1 MAEALIDVPA
11 DRRSDAPSQLLVRGV
26 GITRV
31 YGAGDAAVHALRDA
45 TFTIPAGARI
55 ALVGPSGSGKSTL
68 LHLIAGIDHPS
79 TGRIEWPGLRQPLR
93 PGQVGIAFQ
102 GLSLLPQL
110 DVTENITLP
119 LALAGMASDEA
130 QRAAAALIDNFGLSE
145 VANKLPEQIS
155 GGQAQRAALAR
166 AVIGAPRL
174 ILADEPTGQ
183 QDQVT
188 AQTLLT
194 TLFAIADQLDAALV
208 VATHDDAVAA
218 RFPTRWSLVNQRL
231 RIEEDSR

>member
-1 MAEALIDVPA
+1 MAEALTDVPA
-11 DRRSDAPSQLLVRGV
+11 DRRSDAPSHLLVRGV

-31 YGAGDAAVHALRDA
+31 YGVGDAAVHAMRDA

-68 LHLIAGIDHPS
+68 LHLIAGIDEAS
-79 TGRIEWPGLRQPLR
+79 AGRIEWPGLRQPLR

-110 DVTENITLP
+110 DVTENIALP
-119 LALAGMASDEA
+119 LALAGVGSEEA
-130 QRAAAALIDNFGLSE
+130 QRAAAALIDDFGLTE
-145 VANKLPEQIS
+145 VADKLPEQIS
-155 GGQAQRAALAR
+155 GGQAQRAVLAR
-166 AVIGAPRL
+166 AVIGAPVL

-194 TLFAIADQLDAALV
+194 TLFATADRLDAALV

-218 RFPTRWSLVNQRL
+218 RFATRWSLEDQRL
-231 RIEEDSR
+231 HVKVDS